1 MPRDSLKRILEKTI
15 HTKGP
20 NSPGHLPSSE
30 FRAAIPLLFCAS
42 RHRWLCVSSPPRLP
56 RCRCSA
62 SKSHGTWRLQR
73 PNRGRPVAARG
84 LEAATPP
91 GHVSSLKIMRVG
103 LWPLSPMVL
112 ESKMFIFVFYM
123 LHICYVTF
131 TSTHLTRMCICIC
144 VCASCFSGIFMYHI
158 YTESK
163 SKSKVWENDCA
174 EFLQWQLPQKLQ
186 ASFRQQWHLR
196 KWLERPGVAGNFPC
210 AQLPTMHK
218 QHLVIFF
225 HHFHWK
231 SAVSKGLE
239 LKPYDLVEFKEQKKH
254 NIKHHVFKEISPL
267 HFSSSRPP
275 VGSIDTATSAL
286 PTQRSAASVAHC
298 YAARLPTSAT
308 VPRYFSLKRHRLL
321 AQASCHPWPT
331 HNHNGVQ
338 HANRWKST
346 SYKGS
351 QQLEGLMLLL
361 EPHLHAWRE
370 EPTPGHPPRSSP
382 SPAREKSSFSKPFQI
397 TFQPCNADGNSNPEI
412 WRNKNYGIRHLED
425 LDEINQNISR
435 CKKNTPNKI
444 AGKVIFPSRRSPRTP
459 KNIILHTCKLSV
471 VGADASGLD
480 ITNTSPLS
488 DMEKSLF
495 LLPLVQS
502 LFSLHFVGKWNGVKC
517 TTALAMPGFG
527 QSSASSALPSSA
539 LPLGEGLSG
548 IPSQF
553 PTFAT

>member
-1 MPRDSLKRILEKTI
+1 MTPAMPVKRKRASFLPHSAFFKCMGTQPTMPRDSLKRILEKTI
-15 HTKGP
+15 HTKVRILQDISQVP
-20 NSPGHLPSSE
+20 NFVQQFLFFFALLVIDDFAFLHRRAFRAVGAQLPSLTALGD
-30 FRAAIPLLFCAS
+30 FRGQIGVGQLLQEVWKLQLHQDTFPHWKS
-42 RHRWLCVSSPPRLP
+42 WELC
-56 RCRCSA
+56 
-62 SKSHGTWRLQR
+62 
-73 PNRGRPVAARG
+73 
-84 LEAATPP
+84 
-91 GHVSSLKIMRVG
+91 
-103 LWPLSPMVL
+103 LWPLSPMVFSK
-112 ESKMFIFVFYM
+112 SKMFIFLLYM

-144 VCASCFSGIFMYHI
+144 VCASCFFGIFMYHI

-225 HHFHWK
+225 PSFP
-231 SAVSKGLE
+231 LE
-239 LKPYDLVEFKEQKKH
+239 IRCIQRARTETLWPRGFQRTKKH

-321 AQASCHPWPT
+321 AQASCHLWPT
-331 HNHNGVQ
+331 HNDNGG
-338 HANRWKST
+338 ANRPNRWKST

-382 SPAREKSSFSKPFQI
+382 SPAREKSSQQTRNHVSA
-397 TFQPCNADGNSNPEI
+397 CNADGNSNPEI
-412 WRNKNYGIRHLED
+412 WKKKKLWNSPPGRFRW
-425 LDEINQNISR
+425 NQS
-435 CKKNTPNKI
+435 KHFTLPKNTPMKTVS
-444 AGKVIFPSRRSPRTP
+444 KVIFPSRLFSGTP
-459 KNIILHTCKLSV
+459 KTSSLHTCKLSV

-480 ITNTSPLS
+480 IPNTSLLS
-488 DMEKSLF
+488 DLEWSLF
-495 LLPLVQS
+495 LLPLVQWV
-502 LFSLHFVGKWNGVKC
+502 FSRI
-517 TTALAMPGFG
+517 
-527 QSSASSALPSSA
+527 
-539 LPLGEGLSG
+539 LSENEMG
-548 IPSQF
+548 
-553 PTFAT
+553 